1 MKTISCSFTHPLTP
15 SRQGRGDLLFESIK
29 TDMKIIKSVE
39 KMQSLSLSLRRE
51 GKRIAFVPTMGFL
64 HEGHASLL
72 REGRKRGDILVLSI
86 FVNPIQFGPTEDLDR
101 YPRNLEGDCAIAREC
116 GADIVFTPTA
126 PEMYPNGFQ
135 TSIRVKEL
143 ALPLCGASR
152 PGHFDGVATVV
163 TKLFNIVL
171 PDVALFGNK
180 DFQQLAIIRR
190 MVTDLSQ
197 PVEIIGMPIV
207 REVDGLAM
215 SSRNAYLTQDD
226 RQSALCLSRA
236 IKLVRARY
244 AAGEHAAEKLLAA
257 ARALILAEPSA
268 VIDYL
273 EFRDPATLET
283 VSVVSATTLMALA
296 VKIGKTRLIDNTLL
310 GDESKVAP

>member
-1 MKTISCSFTHPLTP
+1 MQIISSISDMQQAALTLKK
-15 SRQGRGDLLFESIK
+15 G
-29 TDMKIIKSVE
+29 
-39 KMQSLSLSLRRE
+39 

-72 REGRKRGDILVLSI
+72 REGRRRGDVLVLSI

-116 GADIVFTPTA
+116 GVDIVFTPTA
-126 PEMYPNGFQ
+126 PEMYPAGFQ
-135 TSIRVKEL
+135 TSIRVRDL

-163 TKLFNIVL
+163 TKLFNICQ
-171 PDVALFGNK
+171 PDLALFGTK

-190 MVTDLSQ
+190 MVIDLSQ

-207 REVDGLAM
+207 READGLAM
-215 SSRNAYLTQDD
+215 SSRNAYLSSDE
-226 RQSALCLSRA
+226 RRSALCLSRA
-236 IKLVRARY
+236 LIQTCRRY
-244 AAGEHAAEKLLAA
+244 AAGERNAAPLLQA
-257 ARALILAEPSA
+257 ARELIEAEPAA

-273 EFRDPATLET
+273 ELRDSATLET
-283 VSVVSATTLMALA
+283 STTVSDTTLMALA
-296 VKIGKTRLIDNTLL
+296 VRIGTTRLIDNTLL
-310 GDESKVAP
+310 GTPPEVTP